1 MMVKQVASEEPVLL
15 SEVKETLANSP
26 EPREEMKYEKKRA
39 LEHAEAFVK
48 MDPKKAAALVKE
60 LAGLEK
66 MKPDIA
72 HRIAD
77 LLPATRD
84 EVRALYAKE
93 RFNLSDVELDKIVET
108 VKKNL

>member
-1 MMVKQVASEEPVLL
+1 MMVKQIVSEEPVLL
-15 SEVKETLANSP
+15 AEVKETLAKSP

-48 MDPKKAAALVKE
+48 LDAKKAAV
-60 LAGLEK
+60 LAKDLAALEK

-93 RFNLSDVELDKIVET
+93 RFNLSDAELDKIVET
-108 VKKNL
+108 VKKHL

>member
-1 MMVKQVASEEPVLL
+1 MMVKQVVSEEPVLL
-15 SEVKETLANSP
+15 SEVKEVLARSP
-26 EPREEMKYEKKRA
+26 EPRDEMKYEKKRA

-48 MDPKKAAALVKE
+48 MEAGKAAALARE

-66 MKPDIA
+66 IKPHIA

-93 RFNLSDVELDKIVET
+93 RFNLSDAELDKIVEI
-108 VKKNL
+108 VKKHR